1 MSSVAIP
8 RVQIYLLGRFEVT
21 REERVLQAADWSRH
35 NAAALLQR
43 LALERRLLKDQAI
56 EFLWPEA
63 RPESGANNLYQTL
76 YTLRQALNAAL
87 GPGTAE
93 VTFHFE
99 DGILQLNQSAWVD
112 AHEFE
117 RLCSSPQFFESGQEK
132 SSIADLQQALS
143 LYQGDLL
150 PDDLYTEWTLVPREA
165 LCRLHRKASLALAA
179 HHRET
184 HDYAAATALLQ
195 PLLKRD
201 PADEPIHRELMRLCA
216 LDGRRHRALRQ
227 YQACTEAL
235 AADLGVA
242 PDPETEALYA
252 QILSGDVM
260 SSPAPMPKPIWMP
273 PAPITFEVEQSA
285 PLVGREDELESLGAK
300 IRASGRG
307 QGCTILLAGDAGVGK
322 TRLAYEA
329 LRTAASFRMTTLVG
343 AAYEQEGQLPY
354 QPFVEAFDRYLAEQ
368 RRPPEQHP
376 ITHFKPLGSSDP
388 QQEHSALF
396 KATATFLTGLATRSP
411 VVLLLDDLHAADE
424 SSLRLFHYL
433 ARQTQSAPLI
443 LLATCRSEATTT
455 VISPFG
461 SLLNALYR
469 ERLSQMITLAPLPES
484 GVAQIMNHV
493 LGGEAAPTL
502 IKAVAAITEGN
513 PFFVQEITRAVLKT
527 HALDLQNGQWRLQ
540 PGSGLRIPSRLQEV
554 LRERVQR
561 LGPAVESA
569 LTAAAVVGREFRFAV
584 LQGVAD
590 LPDDELLDA
599 LDVALAGHLIEETQG
614 GYRFRHPLIRH
625 TLYDA
630 LSRTRR
636 TRLHTR
642 AAEAIEAAYAPRPQG
657 LKPYVEALAFQYDL
671 SSRRDRA
678 LPYLLQAGQKAAAI
692 YAFEVASDYFE
703 RALTLM
709 DELRVNDPA
718 QRWMILEQLGWWG
731 AILADTPRAVA
742 HFEQA
747 LALAPTEEWQPNRG
761 DRVRMHRA
769 AAVILITS
777 GDMVAA
783 GKHLRTAMDQ
793 VDEEEENTADYAYLL
808 YDVAL
813 WHWHRNEYQEAFDVA
828 QRSLDIAQRLKDDV
842 AIARAFEMLALA
854 AHSLGDWQAGLNF
867 EEQRSLLVGPSLD
880 VTEAFDVHL

>member
-1 MSSVAIP
+1 MPSAISP
-8 RVQIYLLGRFEVT
+8 RIQIYLLGRFEVT
-21 REERVLQAADWSRH
+21 RAERVLRATDWSRR
-35 NAAALLQR
+35 NAAALLER
-43 LALERRLLKDQAI
+43 LALERRLIKDQAI

-76 YTLRQALNAAL
+76 YTLRRALDAAL

-93 VTFHFE
+93 ATFHFE
-99 DGILQLNQSAWVD
+99 DGILQLSESAWVD

-117 RLCSSPQFFESGQEK
+117 RLCSSPQLFDSGQQK
-132 SSIADLQQALS
+132 PSIADLQHALS

-150 PDDLYTEWTLVPREA
+150 PDDLYAEWTIIPREA
-165 LCRLHRKASLALAA
+165 LRRLHREASLALAV
-179 HHRET
+179 HHREA

-195 PLLKRD
+195 PLLERD
-201 PADEPIHRELMRLCA
+201 PADEPIHRELMRLYA

-227 YQACTEAL
+227 YQACIEAL
-235 AADLGVA
+235 AADLGVP

-252 QILSGDVM
+252 QILSGDVV
-260 SSPAPMPKPIWMP
+260 SSPAPRPKPIWMP

-285 PLVGREDELESLGAK
+285 PLVSREDELESLRAK

-307 QGCTILLAGDAGVGK
+307 QGCTILLEGDAGVGK

-329 LRTAASFRMTTLVG
+329 LRIAASFRMTTLVG

-424 SSLRLFHYL
+424 DSLRLFHYL

-443 LLATCRSEATTT
+443 LLATCRSEATTAA
-455 VISPFG
+455 ISPFG

-469 ERLSQMITLAPLPES
+469 ERLSQVITLAPLPES
-484 GVAQIMNHV
+484 AVAQIMNHV

-513 PFFVQEITRAVLKT
+513 PFFVQEITRAVLKR
-527 HALDLQNGQWRLQ
+527 HALDLQNGQWRLR
-540 PGSGLRIPSRLQEV
+540 PGASLRVPSGLQEV

-561 LGPAVESA
+561 LGPAIESA
-569 LTAAAVVGREFRFAV
+569 LTAAAVVGREFQFAV
-584 LQGVAD
+584 LQGLAD

-625 TLYDA
+625 TLYNA
-630 LSRTRR
+630 HSRTRR

-642 AAEAIEAAYAPRPQG
+642 AAEAIEATYATRPQG
-657 LKPYVEALAFQYDL
+657 LKPYVEALAFQYSL

-709 DELRVNDPA
+709 NELGVDDPA

-731 AILADTPRAVA
+731 NILADTPRAVA

-747 LALAPTEEWQPNRG
+747 LALAPTEEWQPKLG
-761 DRVRMHRA
+761 DRVRVHRA
-769 AAVILITS
+769 AAKILITS

-783 GKHLRTAMDQ
+783 ERHLRTALDQ

-828 QRSLDIAQRLKDDV
+828 QHSLDIAQQLKDEV

-867 EEQRSLLVGPSLD
+867 EEQRSRLVGPSLD

>member
-1 MSSVAIP
+1 MPSAISP
-8 RVQIYLLGRFEVT
+8 RIQIYLLGRFEVT
-21 REERVLQAADWSRH
+21 REERVLRAADWSRH
-35 NAAALLQR
+35 HAAALLQR
-43 LALERRLLKDQAI
+43 LALEHRLLKDQAI

-76 YTLRQALNAAL
+76 YTLRQALNTAL

-99 DGILQLNQSAWVD
+99 DGILHLSQSAWVD
-112 AHEFE
+112 VHEFE
-117 RLCSSPQFFESGQEK
+117 RLCSNPQLFESGQQK
-132 SSIADLQQALS
+132 PSIADLQQALS

-150 PDDLYTEWTLVPREA
+150 PDDLYAEWTLVPREA
-165 LCRLHRKASLALAA
+165 LRRLHRTASLALAA
-179 HHRET
+179 HHREA
-184 HDYAAATALLQ
+184 HDYAAATTLLQ
-195 PLLKRD
+195 PLLERD
-201 PADEPIHRELMRLCA
+201 PADEPIHRELMRLYA

-227 YQACTEAL
+227 YQACIEAL

-242 PDPETEALYA
+242 PDPETEALYT
-252 QILSGDVM
+252 QILSGDVA
-260 SSPAPMPKPIWMP
+260 SSPGPRPKPIWMP

-285 PLVGREDELESLGAK
+285 SLVGRADELESLRAK

-307 QGCTILLAGDAGVGK
+307 QGSTILLAGDAGVGK

-411 VVLLLDDLHAADE
+411 VVFLLDDLHAADE
-424 SSLRLFHYL
+424 DSLRLFHYL

-443 LLATCRSEATTT
+443 LLATYRSEAMTT

-469 ERLSQMITLAPLPES
+469 ERLSQVITLAPLAES
-484 GVAQIMNHV
+484 AVAQIMNHV

-513 PFFVQEITRAVLKT
+513 PFFVQEITRAVLNT

-540 PGSGLRIPSRLQEV
+540 PDAGLRVPSGLQEV

-561 LGPAVESA
+561 LGPAVETA
-569 LTAAAVVGREFRFAV
+569 LTAAAVVGREFQFAV
-584 LQGVAD
+584 LQGMAD
-590 LPDDELLDA
+590 LPDDELLGA
-599 LDVALAGHLIEETQG
+599 LDVALAAHLIEETQG

-625 TLYDA
+625 TLYNA
-630 LSRTRR
+630 HSRTRR

-642 AAEAIEAAYAPRPQG
+642 AAQAIEAAYAPRPQG
-657 LKPYVEALAFQYDL
+657 LKPYVEALAFQYGL

-709 DELRVNDPA
+709 DELGVDDPA

-731 AILADTPRAVA
+731 NIRADTPRAVA
-742 HFEQA
+742 RFEQA
-747 LALAPTEEWQPNRG
+747 LALAPTEEWQPKRG

-783 GKHLRTAMDQ
+783 GRHLRTAMDQ

-813 WHWHRNEYQEAFDVA
+813 WHWHRSEYQEALDVA

-842 AIARAFEMLALA
+842 AIARGFEMLALA

-867 EEQRSLLVGPSLD
+867 EEQRSVLVGPSLD